1 MRFSNCVAIVTG
13 GASGIGL
20 ATTQLLTK
28 EGATVAVLDVDPD
41 AEGVIASIGGA
52 FAVSCDIADPASVR
66 AAVARVRERTN
77 RVDILVN
84 NAACCTPFDL
94 ATVDLDTWRRDLAVT
109 LDGTFLT
116 TQAVLAPMRSQGSG
130 VIVNVASVNGIASFG
145 NEAYSAAKAG
155 VLSLTRSVAAE
166 YASEGIRCNAV
177 VPGTIRTP
185 IWEPRLTADPN
196 LLDTIQRHYPLGRIG
211 SPEDVAN
218 AIAFLASAQASWITG
233 TALVVDGGLT
243 AASSPLLA
251 DLREADRRVLGLE

>member
-1 MRFSNCVAIVTG
+1 MRFSDTVAVVTG

-20 ATTQLLTK
+20 ATTRLLAE
-28 EGATVAVLDVDPD
+28 EGATVAVLDLDPEAERVVD
-41 AEGVIASIGGA
+41 SIGGA
-52 FAVSCDIADPASVR
+52 YAVGCDIADPASVQ
-66 AAVARVRERTN
+66 AAVAEVLVLSQRI
-77 RVDILVN
+77 DLLVN
-84 NAACCTPFDL
+84 NAACCTAFDF

-109 LDGTFLT
+109 LDGTFLM
-116 TQAVLAPMRSQGSG
+116 TQAVLDGMRSRRKG

-185 IWEPRLTADPN
+185 IWEPRLAANPD

-211 SPEDVAN
+211 SPEDVAH
-218 AIAFLASAQASWITG
+218 AIAFLASPQSSWITG
-233 TALVVDGGLT
+233 TSLVVDGGLT

-251 DLREADRRVLGLE
+251 DLREADRRVLGGD

>member
-1 MRFSNCVAIVTG
+1 MRFGNRVAIVTG

-20 ATTQLLTK
+20 ATTRLLAE
-28 EGATVAVLDVDPD
+28 EGATVAVLDLDPD
-41 AEGVIASIGGA
+41 AARSVEPITEA
-52 FAVSCDIADPASVR
+52 FAIGCDIADPTSVT
-66 AAVARVRERTN
+66 AAVAEVLDRTQQ
-77 RVDILVN
+77 VDILVN
-84 NAACCTPFDL
+84 NAARCTAFDF
-94 ATVDLDTWRRDLAVT
+94 ATVDLDTWRRDVGVT
-109 LDGTFLT
+109 LDGTFLM
-116 TQAVLAPMRSQGSG
+116 TQAVLDSMRARRSG
-130 VIVNVASVNGIASFG
+130 AIVNVASVNGIASFG

-185 IWEPRLTADPN
+185 IWGPRLTADPD

-218 AIAFLASAQASWITG
+218 AIAFLASAQSSWITG
-233 TALVVDGGLT
+233 TSIVVDGGLT

>member
-1 MRFSNCVAIVTG
+1 MRFSDIVAVVTG

-20 ATTQLLTK
+20 ATTQLLA
-28 EGATVAVLDVDPD
+28 EGGATVAVLDLDPE
-41 AEGVIASIGGA
+41 AGRAIEAISGA
-52 FAVSCDIADPASVR
+52 FAIGCDIADPSSVQTG
-66 AAVARVRERTN
+66 VAEVLERTQ
-77 RVDILVN
+77 RVDVLVN
-84 NAACCTPFDL
+84 NAACCTAFDF
-94 ATVDLDTWRRDLAVT
+94 ATVDLATWRRDVAVT
-109 LDGTFLT
+109 LDGTFLMI
-116 TQAVLAPMRSQGSG
+116 QAVLGSMRSRESG
-130 VIVNVASVNGIASFG
+130 AIVNVASVNGIASFG

-185 IWEPRLTADPN
+185 IWEPRLVASPD
-196 LLDTIQRHYPLGRIG
+196 LLDTIERHYPLGRIG

-218 AIAFLASAQASWITG
+218 AIAFLASAQSSWITG

-251 DLREADRRVLGLE
+251 DLRDADRRVLGLD